1 MTPSKNNMHY
11 DTVNS
16 CFNKVRQVGLWILS
30 MLLAVTPAWS
40 GHISFISATDILL
53 IEPGGVNEAPKL
65 SRSGIGGI
73 VTVSSNQADTYQA
86 GIKTP
91 KPLPGNAQVAEALPT
106 CPATGTLTWTGAA
119 DTDWGNASNWDAG
132 CVPIADNEVV
142 IPDVVNAPVIMDGT
156 AAAAMTVMVMP
167 DASLTLEAMGSLTL
181 EGATGMPSG
190 GLYNQGT
197 VTNNGQIDI
206 GPSISPGEYGLVN
219 EGSFSNEAGSEL
231 SIDRTGNIG
240 LWNKGG
246 TLANEGKIITGA
258 VVGTSRPGIYN
269 EGDIQNNGGEIEID
283 RYNGAGIDNRP
294 NSTISNSGR
303 LAIGQLSGPLNT
315 CIYNFGHIQ
324 NLASGK
330 IELDN
335 GSSGIFTTTTGG
347 VSSSFTN
354 AGEIAIGQIANI
366 GGPGIYNQ
374 SASGASALFENKADG
389 EILIDRFSVGIHN
402 ELNSS
407 FDNSGL
413 IKIAPTV
420 LGTGPAPALYNRSTF
435 NNYAGA
441 EIQIDRISRTGLQHD
456 EGTFTNGGK
465 IIVGIN
471 VTITNFSP
479 GVYNEATFVNQADA
493 EIHIDRFTHVGFQNA
508 FNSSMT
514 NAGLIKIGENVL
526 GGNNGLYNDGTFEN
540 QATGEIHV
548 DNIPDGSSQ
557 NGVFNASGDTFTN
570 AGKIF
575 IGSTSGAGSTGLFNG
590 GNFFNNGEISVDN
603 VYNSSSG
610 DHGLYHRS
618 GSFLNTGKISIGTT
632 GSAGDWG
639 IYTSSTFDNEADGEI
654 AIDRCG
660 ISGLRNGSVGGGA
673 FTNAGKLAIGANET
687 VGDWGL
693 WNENQFNNS
702 GELSIDN
709 STVTGLRHQSDS
721 FENTGTIVL
730 GGNTG
735 IGEWGLWN
743 QAAFTNGTSGEISID
758 RTSNTGLLL
767 FSNTFANSGTVSI
780 GASAAVGAQ
789 AIYNNGSLD
798 NETCAVLNIYAP
810 LYNDAT
816 LNNSGVVLSST
827 AEPHTNSGFTN
838 EGVIAY
844 PGGNPIPNVTN
855 NEIIVAP
862 VTSNSC
868 NAVSP
873 AFTLSSP
880 TDFDI
885 AGVFTDEAATLSA
898 GTYAVATNTFTPTES
913 LEEDTYSYFVQI
925 ADPVGGCTRTVPWNL
940 TIVSLF
946 PSDAFLPA
954 GTTLADPFTG
964 VTDYDTDHFICGG
977 EEAVY
982 GTQADASDIDVTW
995 SISGGGTILAGDNTS
1010 NVKVRWENPGIHTLT
1025 FVATNVVSGCT
1036 STNSLEV
1043 TVDGDAPVIF
1053 CEDITVE
1060 LDANGE
1066 YMMANDEALLSITDD
1081 CHVLGP
1087 FTEGDPG
1094 ARMFDCNDV
1103 GMTFSRT
1110 MVANDVAGNQ
1120 GYCNYNVTVEDNTA
1134 PTAICLNT
1142 TVELQPDG
1150 LYHLQQSDV
1159 YDAAN
1164 SSDNCPYLPA
1174 LGGPVPGAIDN
1185 VSFPST
1191 TFGCDDVGLTFPVTV
1206 TLTDP
1211 SGNSDDC
1218 TATVT
1223 VEAGTALPPG
1233 WAASDIGDQGAGSGY
1248 AYDPCARKNPNR
1260 GDFTVSTGAYNLIPN
1275 NSDNLAFIGRELC
1288 NNGGIQARIED
1299 VSGGYAG
1306 LMIRESSAPGAKMVA
1321 VYSNLT
1327 SLLRRE
1333 IRTIDDGPRAS
1344 NTSFAPFPYWLRLVR
1359 QNDYIRAFYRTSDNG
1374 SWTLFHQA
1382 YLPMQPCVEMGL
1394 AVFTTDPN
1402 GQAQATF
1409 SRVQWQSN
1417 AGGNSLALFNEGAAA
1432 AQPEEREASV
1442 FPNPARDAF
1451 TLAFSKAPESGG
1463 TAILRN
1469 QMGQALEQRQ
1479 LQPGE
1484 AATEWDVSS
1493 LPAGLY
1499 FLEVRQEGWPPQVLR
1514 VVKSH

>member
-11 DTVNS
+11 NTGNS
-16 CFNKVRQVGLWILS
+16 CFNKARQVGLWILS

-40 GHISFISATDILL
+40 GQVSFISATDILL

-65 SRSGIGGI
+65 PKSGIGGI

-86 GIKTP
+86 GIKNP

-197 VTNNGQIDI
+197 VTNNGQVDI
-206 GPSISPGEYGLVN
+206 GASISPGEYGLVN

-231 SIDRTGNIG
+231 SIDRAGNIG

-246 TLANEGKIITGA
+246 TLANEGKITTGA
-258 VVGTSRPGIYN
+258 VAGTLRPGIYN

-303 LAIGQLSGPLNT
+303 LAIGQLSGPLST

-324 NLASGK
+324 NLAGGK

-402 ELNSS
+402 GDNCA
-407 FDNSGL
+407 FDNAGL
-413 IKIAPTV
+413 IKIASTV
-420 LGTGPAPALYNRSTF
+420 LGTGPSPALYNRSTF

-479 GVYNEATFVNQADA
+479 GVYNDAEFVNQADA
-493 EIHIDRFTHVGFQNA
+493 EIHIDRFTHVGFQNT

-590 GNFFNNGEISVDN
+590 GNFSNNGEISVDN
-603 VYNSSSG
+603 VYNSPSG

-618 GSFLNTGKISIGTT
+618 GSFLNTGKISIGAT

-654 AIDRCG
+654 TIDQCG
-660 ISGLRNGSVGGGA
+660 VSGLRNGSFGGGA
-673 FTNAGKLAIGANET
+673 LFTNAGKLAIGANAA

-693 WNENQFNNS
+693 WNDSQFNNS
-702 GELSIDN
+702 GELNIDN
-709 STVTGLRHQSDS
+709 AAVTGLRHQSNT
-721 FENTGTIVL
+721 FTNTGTVVL
-730 GGNTG
+730 GGIAN

-743 QAAFTNGTSGEISID
+743 QSTFNNEAAGEIHID
-758 RTSNTGLLL
+758 RSSNTGLLNFL
-767 FSNTFANSGTVSI
+767 NTFTNEGVITI
-780 GASAAVGAQ
+780 GANAAVGDQ
-789 AIYNNGSLD
+789 ALYNEATFD
-798 NETCAVLNIYAP
+798 NEACAALNIYAP

-868 NAVSP
+868 DAVSP
-873 AFTLSSP
+873 AFTLSSLI
-880 TDFDI
+880 DFDI

-954 GTTLADPFTG
+954 GTTLAAPFIG

-995 SISGGGTILAGDNTS
+995 SISAGGTILAGGNAS

-1025 FVATNVVSGCT
+1025 FVATNVASGCT

-1043 TVDGDAPVIF
+1043 TVDGDAPVIS

-1110 MVANDVAGNQ
+1110 MVANDSAGNQ
-1120 GYCNYNVTVEDNTA
+1120 GSCKYNVTVEDNIA
-1134 PTAICLNT
+1134 PTAACLNT
-1142 TVELQPDG
+1142 TVALQPDG

-1164 SSDNCPYLPA
+1164 SSDNCS
-1174 LGGPVPGAIDN
+1174 IDN
-1185 VSFPST
+1185 VSFQAA
-1191 TFGCDDVGLTFPVTV
+1191 TFGCDDVDLTFPVTV
-1206 TLTDP
+1206 TVLDP
-1211 SGNSDDC
+1211 SGKSDNC
-1218 TATVT
+1218 TANVT
-1223 VEAGTALPPG
+1223 VVPGTTLPPG
-1233 WAASDIGDQGAGSGY
+1233 WAASDIGDQGPGSDY
-1248 AYDPCARKNPNR
+1248 AYDPCVSNNPNR
-1260 GDFTVSTGAYNLIPN
+1260 GDFNVSTGAYNLIPN
-1275 NSDNLAFIGRELC
+1275 TSDNLAFIGRELC
-1288 NNGGIQARIED
+1288 NNGGIQARIEN
-1299 VSGGYAG
+1299 VNGGYAG

-1333 IRTIDDGPRAS
+1333 IRTTDNGPRAS
-1344 NTSFAPFPYWLRLVR
+1344 ANQFAPFPYWLRLVR

-1402 GQAQATF
+1402 GSASATF
-1409 SRVQWQSN
+1409 GNVRYLSNVGGTSLSAPNTLNWETWQPDALKASIAPN
-1417 AGGNSLALFNEGAAA
+1417 PVRSTFTLQFSTTLPADGSATLFNEFGQQV
-1432 AQPEEREASV
+1432 AQMPLREGEQFIGWNASH
-1442 FPNPARDAF
+1442 
-1451 TLAFSKAPESGG
+1451 
-1463 TAILRN
+1463 
-1469 QMGQALEQRQ
+1469 
-1479 LQPGE
+1479 
-1484 AATEWDVSS
+1484 

-1499 FLEVRQEGWPPQVLR
+1499 FLEVTTPDGYREVLKVVRQ
-1514 VVKSH
+1514 